1 MTDYTITTNFGA
13 KDSLPSGN
21 AGKVIKGSEFTTEFT
36 NIQSAVNS
44 KANSAGDTFTG
55 GVIFSDTVVANGIV
69 TMNSNAIVSN
79 DLIVDTNTLFADASQ
94 NKVGINNATPAQEL
108 DVVGNITA
116 SGTLMGAIKTA
127 LLNEI
132 YPVGSLYISTSST
145 SPATL
150 YGGTWTAIN
159 DARVL
164 QTATGANVGSYL
176 HENGRIISEANLPA
190 HDHMIMRNELSS
202 STRVSTSS
210 HTLANLRNI
219 YGSGGLENANFEYD
233 LGHATGGRAN
243 CGRTSDVGSGTAFN
257 VQQASYGV
265 YMWKRDTLA

>member
-55 GVIFSDTVVANGIV
+55 GVIFSDTVVANNTV
-69 TMNSNAIVSN
+69 TINSNAIVSS
-79 DLIVDTNTLFADASQ
+79 DLVVDTNTLFVDASA

-132 YPVGSLYISTSST
+132 YPVGSIYISTSST

-159 DARVL
+159 DAHVL
-164 QTATGANVGSYL
+164 QTATGADVGSYL
-176 HENGRIISEANLPA
+176 QANSRQISVSEMPEHTHKFTTEKMSAYDDNPNQA
-190 HDHMIMRNELSS
+190 GTHIVSDTRSEDDVYMFSPT
-202 STRVSTSS
+202 STLQNKNYLTTV
-210 HTLANLRNI
+210 
-219 YGSGGLENANFEYD
+219 GGTD
-233 LGHATGGRAN
+233 
-243 CGRTSDVGSGTAFN
+243 AFN

>member
-21 AGKVIKGSEFTTEFT
+21 AGKVIQGSEFTTEFT
-36 NIQSAVNS
+36 NIKAAINS

-55 GVIFSDTVVANGIV
+55 GVTFADTVVANGIV

-79 DLIVDTNTLFADASQ
+79 DLIVDTDTLFADASA

-132 YPVGSLYISTSST
+132 YPVGSLYISTDST
-145 SPATL
+145 SPDTL

-159 DARVL
+159 DAHVL
-164 QTATGANVGSYL
+164 QTATGADVGSYL
-176 HENGRIISEANLPA
+176 QANSRNIEEADLPA
-190 HDHMIMRNELSS
+190 HSHDISAIKHTRNTFLEGAEG
-202 STRVSTSS
+202 TITVINEGAGGESTS
-210 HTLANLRNI
+210 
-219 YGSGGLENANFEYD
+219 GSSLQTESTED
-233 LGHATGGRAN
+233 T
-243 CGRTSDVGSGTAFN
+243 GSGTAFN

>member
-55 GVIFSDTVVANGIV
+55 GVIFSDTVVANNTV
-69 TMNSNAIVSN
+69 TINSNAIVSS
-79 DLIVDTNTLFADASQ
+79 DLVVDTNTLFVDASA

-132 YPVGSLYISTSST
+132 YPVGSIYISTSST

-159 DARVL
+159 DAHVL
-164 QTATGANVGSYL
+164 QTATGADVGSYL
-176 HENGRIISEANLPA
+176 QANSRQISVSEMPA
-190 HDHMIMRNELSS
+190 HTHNFVATEKFSHYDAGINNNGTHLTADVRSDSDSGMFTPS
-202 STRVSTSS
+202 STLQNKNYLTTV
-210 HTLANLRNI
+210 
-219 YGSGGLENANFEYD
+219 GGTD
-233 LGHATGGRAN
+233 
-243 CGRTSDVGSGTAFN
+243 AFN